1 MTSSYSVNNQL
12 QDYLKKSSNG
22 GSSWK
27 SAIPTLSPGGFPWFG
42 AKDSTAA
49 DALDDG
55 VANGWFSDAQ
65 KDPLLPSLVC
75 QLEIFSLE

>member
-1 MTSSYSVNNQL
+1 MSNTYNVNTQL

-27 SAIPTLSPGGFPWFG
+27 STIPTLSPGGFPWIG

-49 DALDDG
+49 DTSDEG

-65 KDPLLPSLVC
+65 QDPLLPSLVC
-75 QLEIFSLE
+75 